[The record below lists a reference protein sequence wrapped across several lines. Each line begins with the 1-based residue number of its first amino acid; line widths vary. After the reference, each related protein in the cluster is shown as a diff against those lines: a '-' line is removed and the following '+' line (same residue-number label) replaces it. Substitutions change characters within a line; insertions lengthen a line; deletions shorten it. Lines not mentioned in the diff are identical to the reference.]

1 MIWPEKY
8 LFVRSAIRIEK
19 ALCRILA
26 PYVLSEESKSRA
38 KPSIAGITTGG
49 DDEYSG

>member
-8 LFVRSAIRIEK
+8 LFVKSAIRIEN
-19 ALCRILA
+19 ALRRNFG
-26 PYVLSEESKSRA
+26 PYLLSEESKSRA
-38 KPSIAGITTGG
+38 KPSIAGIITGG